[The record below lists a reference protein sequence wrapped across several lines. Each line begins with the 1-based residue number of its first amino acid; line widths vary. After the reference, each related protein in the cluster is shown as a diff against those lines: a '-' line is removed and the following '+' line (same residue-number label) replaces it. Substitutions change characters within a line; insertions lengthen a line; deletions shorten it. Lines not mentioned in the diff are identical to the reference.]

1 MCMQPRM
8 PEHARAGNRGPALFW
23 ANHEQPGSCTIS
35 AGAGGYPNPEKIAG
49 DNSPFDHLTRIPPEK
64 RAFRKAIR
72 LRFESGRRSY
82 SPWRNLAL
90 AFTDWCDR
98 DDEMRQTLRR
108 FPRVM
113 VVGGVHWP

>member
-1 MCMQPRM
+1 MRMQPRM

-82 SPWRNLAL
+82 RP
-90 AFTDWCDR
+90 
-98 DDEMRQTLRR
+98 
-108 FPRVM
+108 
-113 VVGGVHWP
+113 GVT